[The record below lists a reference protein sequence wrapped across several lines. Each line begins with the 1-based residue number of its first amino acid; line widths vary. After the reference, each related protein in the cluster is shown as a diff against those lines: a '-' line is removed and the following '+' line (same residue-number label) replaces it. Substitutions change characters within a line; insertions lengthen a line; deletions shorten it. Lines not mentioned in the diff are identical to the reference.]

1 MAEASLWTD
10 FKQFLLKQNAL
21 ALAIGVIIGA
31 AIGKVVGAI
40 ADDIINPVIGLLLPA
55 GDWRNAKIVLSH
67 ATDAAGKVT
76 ENAIAYGDLIGR
88 IVDFII
94 IAFVVYMLT
103 KGFLPKPGA
112 PTTKEC
118 PECKEVIP
126 KDARRCKAC
135 GQPQGVAA

>member
-1 MAEASLWTD
+1 MLKE
-10 FKQFLLKQNAL
+10 FKDFLLKQNAI

-31 AIGKVVGAI
+31 GIGKLVAAV
-40 ADDIINPVIGLLLPA
+40 ADDVINPIIGLILPA
-55 GDWRNAKIVLSH
+55 GDWRSAKIVLSR

-88 IVDFII
+88 VVDFVI
-94 IAFVVYMLT
+94 IAVVVYAIT
-103 KGFLPKPGA
+103 KALLPKPGA

-118 PECKEVIP
+118 SECKELIP

-135 GQPQGVAA
+135 TQPQPA

>member
-1 MAEASLWTD
+1 MIKE
-10 FKQFLLKQNAL
+10 FKEFLLKQNAI

-31 AIGKVVGAI
+31 AIGKIVAAI
-40 ADDIINPVIGLLLPA
+40 ADDIINPVIGMRLPA
-55 GDWRNAKIVLSH
+55 GDWRNAKVVLSR

-88 IVDFII
+88 VVDFLI
-94 IAFVVYMLT
+94 IAWVVFLIA
-103 KGFLPKPGA
+103 KAFLPKPGA

-118 PECKEVIP
+118 PECREVIP

-135 GQPQGVAA
+135 AQPQPA

>member
-1 MAEASLWTD
+1 MLKE
-10 FKQFLLKQNAL
+10 FKEFLLKQNAL

-31 AIGKVVGAI
+31 SIGKVVSAI
-40 ADDIINPVIGLLLPA
+40 ADDVINPIVGLLLPA

-76 ENAIAYGDLIGR
+76 ENAIAYGDLMGR
-88 IVDFII
+88 VIDFVII
-94 IAFVVYMLT
+94 SFVVYLIV
-103 KGFLPKPGA
+103 KAFLPKPGQ

-118 PECKEVIP
+118 TECKEIIP

-135 GQPQGVAA
+135 AQPQAA

>member
-1 MAEASLWTD
+1 MIKE
-10 FKQFLLKQNAL
+10 FKDFLLKQNAI

-31 AIGKVVGAI
+31 AIGKVVSSI

-55 GDWRNAKIVLSH
+55 GDWRNAKVVLSR

-88 IVDFII
+88 VVDFII
-94 IAFVVYMLT
+94 IAFVVYMIT
-103 KGFLPKPGA
+103 KTFLPKPGA

-118 PECKEVIP
+118 PECKETIP
-126 KDARRCKAC
+126 IGAKRCKAC
-135 GQPQGVAA
+135 AQPQPA

>member
-1 MAEASLWTD
+1 MLKD
-10 FKQFLLKQNAL
+10 FKEFLLKQNAL

-31 AIGKVVGAI
+31 SIGKVVSAI
-40 ADDIINPVIGLLLPA
+40 ADDVINPIVGLLLPA

-88 IVDFII
+88 IVDFVII
-94 IAFVVYMLT
+94 SLVVYLIV
-103 KGFLPKPGA
+103 KAFLPKPGA

-118 PECKEVIP
+118 TECKEIIP

-135 GQPQGVAA
+135 AQPQLA

>member
-1 MAEASLWTD
+1 V
-10 FKQFLLKQNAL
+10 FKEFKEFLLKQNAI

-31 AIGKVVGAI
+31 GIGKVVAAV
-40 ADDIINPVIGLLLPA
+40 ADDVINPVVGLLLPA
-55 GDWRNAKIVLSH
+55 GDWRNAKIVLSR

-88 IVDFII
+88 IVDFTI
-94 IAFVVYMLT
+94 IAIVVFAIT
-103 KGFLPKPGA
+103 KAFLPRPGA

-118 PECKEVIP
+118 PECREIVP

-135 GQPQGVAA
+135 TQPLPA

>member
-1 MAEASLWTD
+1 V
-10 FKQFLLKQNAL
+10 FKEFKEFLLKQNAI

-31 AIGKVVGAI
+31 GIGKVVAAV
-40 ADDIINPVIGLLLPA
+40 ADDVINPVVGLLLPA
-55 GDWRNAKIVLSH
+55 GDWRNAKIVLSR

-88 IVDFII
+88 IFDFTI
-94 IAFVVYMLT
+94 IAIVVFAIT
-103 KGFLPKPGA
+103 KAFLPKPGA

-118 PECKEVIP
+118 PECREIVP

-135 GQPQGVAA
+135 TQPLPA

>member
-1 MAEASLWTD
+1 MIKE
-10 FKQFLLKQNAL
+10 FKAFLLKQNAI

-31 AIGKVVGAI
+31 AIGKVVAAI
-40 ADDIINPVIGLLLPA
+40 ADDVVNPIIGLMLPA

-88 IVDFII
+88 VVDFVII
-94 IAFVVYMLT
+94 GFVVFVIT
-103 KGFLPKPGA
+103 KAFLPKPGA

-118 PECKEVIP
+118 PECKESIP

-135 GQPQGVAA
+135 GQTQGVPA

>member
-1 MAEASLWTD
+1 MLKE
-10 FKQFLLKQNAL
+10 FKEFLLKQNAI

-31 AIGKVVGAI
+31 GIGKVVSAI
-40 ADDIINPVIGLLLPA
+40 ADDVINPIIGLLLPA
-55 GDWRNAKIVLSH
+55 GDWRNAKIVLSR

-88 IVDFII
+88 VVDFVI
-94 IAFVVYMLT
+94 IAFVVYIIT
-103 KGFLPKPGA
+103 KSLLPKPGA

-118 PECKEVIP
+118 PECKETIP

-135 GQPQGVAA
+135 AQPQPA

>member
-1 MAEASLWTD
+1 V
-10 FKQFLLKQNAL
+10 FKEFKEFLLKQNAI

-31 AIGKVVGAI
+31 GIGKVVAAV
-40 ADDIINPVIGLLLPA
+40 ADDVINPVVGLLLPA
-55 GDWRNAKIVLSH
+55 GDWRNAKIVLSR

-88 IVDFII
+88 IVDFTI
-94 IAFVVYMLT
+94 IAIVVFAIT
-103 KGFLPKPGA
+103 KAFLPKPGA

-118 PECKEVIP
+118 PECREIVP

-135 GQPQGVAA
+135 TQPLPA

>member
-1 MAEASLWTD
+1 M
-10 FKQFLLKQNAL
+10 FKEFKEFLLKQNAI

-31 AIGKVVGAI
+31 GIGKVVAAV
-40 ADDIINPVIGLLLPA
+40 ADDVINPIVGLLLPA
-55 GDWRNAKIVLSH
+55 GDWRNAKIVLSR

-88 IVDFII
+88 LVDFTI
-94 IAFVVYMLT
+94 IAIVVFAIA
-103 KGFLPKPGA
+103 KAFLPKPGA

-118 PECKEVIP
+118 PECKEIVP

-135 GQPQGVAA
+135 TQPLPA

>member
-1 MAEASLWTD
+1 MGGFRA
-10 FKQFLLKQNAL
+10 FLTTSNAL

-31 AIGKVVGAI
+31 SIGKVVSAI
-40 ADDIINPVIGLLLPA
+40 ADDVINPIVGLLLPA

-88 IVDFII
+88 LVDFVII
-94 IAFVVYMLT
+94 SFVVYLIV
-103 KGFLPKPGA
+103 KAFLPKPGQ

-118 PECKEVIP
+118 MECKEIIP

-135 GQPQGVAA
+135 AQPQPA

>member
-1 MAEASLWTD
+1 MFKD
-10 FKQFLLKQNAL
+10 FKEFLLKQNAI

-31 AIGKVVGAI
+31 GIGKLVAAV
-40 ADDIINPVIGLLLPA
+40 ADDVINPVIGLLLPA

-88 IVDFII
+88 VVDFMI
-94 IAFVVYMLT
+94 IAFVVYLIT
-103 KGFLPKPGA
+103 KALLPKPG
-112 PTTKEC
+112 PTTTKEC
-118 PECKEVIP
+118 TECKEAIP

-135 GQPQGVAA
+135 TQPQPA

>member
-1 MAEASLWTD
+1 VIKE
-10 FKQFLLKQNAL
+10 FKDFLLKQNAI

-31 AIGKVVGAI
+31 AIGKVVAAI
-40 ADDIINPVIGLLLPA
+40 ADDIINPIVGLLLPA
-55 GDWRNAKIVLSH
+55 GDWRNAKIVLSR

-88 IVDFII
+88 LVDFVI
-94 IAFVVYMLT
+94 IAIVVFAIT
-103 KGFLPKPGA
+103 KAFIPKPGA

-135 GQPQGVAA
+135 AQPQPA

>member
-1 MAEASLWTD
+1 MLKE
-10 FKQFLLKQNAL
+10 FKEFLLKQNAL

-31 AIGKVVGAI
+31 SIGKVVSAI
-40 ADDIINPVIGLLLPA
+40 ADDVINPIVGLLLPA
-55 GDWRNAKIVLSH
+55 GDWRSAKIVLSR

-88 IVDFII
+88 MVDFLI
-94 IAFVVYMLT
+94 IAFVVYLIV
-103 KGFLPKPGA
+103 KAFLPKPGA

-118 PECKEVIP
+118 TECKEIIP

-135 GQPQGVAA
+135 TQPQVA